1 MTSSTSSSVKRF
13 SSSPTKVTYTSSI
26 RSVESK
32 NSTSP
37 LPGFR
42 RPSSQQYKISR
53 DVAAMYEL
61 FSAKISSNI
70 STASPTICFCC
81 EQKILSKN
89 YYYTDYNPKRR
100 KSSTVTQPNEN
111 TNKLTSA
118 LYYGSSQVKKYM
130 KKVMTRGNWYDII
143 QHGFPCPHTVLWDTA
158 DSGLQQHSF
167 CTLCNNDKRQTT
179 LRLTLTPAS
188 CRAQENEIYGE
199 YQYLQQY
206 SQKRKL
212 KKKNWL

>member
-1 MTSSTSSSVKRF
+1 MTFVKR
-13 SSSPTKVTYTSSI
+13 SPTKSSYASSI

-37 LPGFR
+37 LPGFNT
-42 RPSSQQYKISR
+42 PTSSQQYKISR
-53 DVAAMYEL
+53 DVATLYEL
-61 FSAKISSNI
+61 FSATTN
-70 STASPTICFCC
+70 TTPTISPVVCFCC
-81 EQKILSKN
+81 EQKILSRN
-89 YYYTDYNPKRR
+89 YQYDYKRR
-100 KSSTVTQPNEN
+100 KSSTATQLNEN
-111 TNKLTSA
+111 TNKLSSA

-143 QHGFPCPHTVLWDTA
+143 QHGFPCPHTVLWDND
-158 DSGLQQHSF
+158 DSGFQQHSF
-167 CTLCNNDKRQTT
+167 CTLCNNDKRQAT

-206 SQKRKL
+206 RLKRKL
-212 KKKNWL
+212 KKKNRLL